1 MAQPATPLPLHYPG
15 LKIDCDYCGHRSSAQ
30 ALACEECKRA
40 FKFRSKDASQWT
52 GQELYSW
59 MYAYSFQLDE
69 KVQAEG
75 YEALPRNEQMHYL
88 VGYFYTQ
95 VLNGGVGQYFFNPS
109 GVTSPQLVQA
119 LKDMGAVKLAALLA
133 PVVQQ
138 FPDGQPPEA
147 MEARAACMDAMGDED
162 YWEALDEKVT
172 ALVDSK
178 DSPEDLLALLYAACA
193 AQAGQI

>member
-1 MAQPATPLPLHYPG
+1 MALHYPG
-15 LKIDCDYCGHRSSAQ
+15 LKIDCDYCGHRSPEQ
-30 ALACEECKRA
+30 ALACEECKQA

-59 MYAYSFQLDE
+59 MFAYSFQLDE
-69 KVQAEG
+69 KVQALG
-75 YEALPRNEQMHYL
+75 YESLPRNEQMHYL

-95 VLNGGVGQYFFNPS
+95 AMNGGVGQYFFNPS
-109 GVTSPQLVQA
+109 ALTSPQLVQA
-119 LKDMGAVKLAALLA
+119 LKDMGALKLAALLE
-133 PVVQQ
+133 PVVQR

-162 YWEALDEKVT
+162 WWEALDKPVM
-172 ALVDSK
+172 ALIDAK

-193 AQAGQI
+193 AQTTQS

>member
-1 MAQPATPLPLHYPG
+1 MALSTAPLHYPG
-15 LKIDCDYCGHRSSAQ
+15 LEIDCDYCGHRSSAQ
-30 ALACEECKRA
+30 ALACEGCKRA

-109 GVTSPQLVQA
+109 GPTSPQLVQA

-162 YWEALDEKVT
+162 FWEALDEKVT

-193 AQAGQI
+193 AQAEQN